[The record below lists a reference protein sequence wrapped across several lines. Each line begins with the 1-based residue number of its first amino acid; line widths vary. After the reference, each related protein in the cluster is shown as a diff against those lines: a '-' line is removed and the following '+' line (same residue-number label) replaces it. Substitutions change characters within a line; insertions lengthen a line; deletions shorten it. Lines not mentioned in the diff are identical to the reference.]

1 MNIMNTD
8 SPMFNETSKGAKHF
22 VEWRQI
28 KHYGHGLANLQ

>member
-1 MNIMNTD
+1 MKTD

-28 KHYGHGLANLQ
+28 KHYGHGLTNLQ